1 MRIVISEPTS
11 GKSYQIELPK
21 DKEVNIVG
29 KKIGDELDGNLVGAA
44 GYTLQL
50 TGGSDG
56 SGFPM
61 RMEVYGPL
69 KKTVLSSDGVGFH
82 AKRKGE
88 RKRVYVRGNTY
99 SADMVQVNVKVLK
112 AGATSLEEL
121 FGKKEEKEK
130 KDAS

>member
-1 MRIVISEPTS
+1 MRIVISETTS
-11 GKSYQIELPK
+11 GKSYQAELPK
-21 DKEVNIVG
+21 EKEANIVG

-50 TGGSDG
+50 TGGSDD

-61 RMEVYGPL
+61 REEVYGAV
-69 KKTVLSSDGVGFH
+69 KKTILSSDGTGFH
-82 AKRKGE
+82 AKRHGE

-99 SADMVQVNVKVLK
+99 SSEIVQVNTKVIK
-112 AGATSLEEL
+112 AGTTPLDQL
-121 FGKKEEKEK
+121 FKKEEEK